1 MTTATPLLLIPGL
14 LCTGD
19 VFRDQIVALS
29 HSRPVH
35 VADHRRADS
44 IAAIATQILA
54 HAPPRFALAG
64 LSMGGYLAFEILR
77 QAPQRV
83 DRLALIDTTAAPDT
97 PEATAKRWERIG
109 AARGGRFLETAEA
122 MFPGFVLPA
131 HANDAALKHRYM
143 VMAEETGAEAFAL
156 QQTAIIGRPD
166 SRPML
171 ASIAVKTLVLVGKED
186 TTTPPEAAKVMA
198 DAIAGAELVV
208 VPECGHLSTMERPHA
223 VTEALA
229 VWLT

>member
-19 VFRDQIVALS
+19 VYREQIVALS
-29 HSRPVH
+29 HARPVH

-44 IAAIATQILA
+44 MKAIAAQILA

-83 DRLALIDTTAAPDT
+83 ERLALIDTSAAPDT
-97 PEATAKRWERIG
+97 PEATAKRWARIG
-109 AARGGRFLETAEA
+109 AAREGRFIETAES

-143 VMAEETGAEAFAL
+143 LMAEETGAEAFAL
-156 QQTAIIGRPD
+156 QQTAILSRPD
-166 SRPML
+166 SRPLL
-171 ASIAVKTLVLVGKED
+171 ASIKVKTLVVVGKED
-186 TTTPPEAAKVMA
+186 MATPPEAAKVIA
-198 DAIAGAELVV
+198 DGIAGARLVV
-208 VPECGHLSTMERPHA
+208 IPECGHLSTMERPNA
-223 VTEALA
+223 VTEALGG
-229 VWLT
+229 WLV